1 MPIPARPTP
10 TPTAGAPRAPRPARS
25 AARTLAHALAHALA
39 RTLSRTALGVL
50 ALVLLGGA
58 SAWPDGEAP
67 RAAPGAWRAS
77 EALAP
82 DADTAGHDLLRVLDA
97 RTGRPVAGAQV
108 TATWESAYE
117 HGAWAP
123 RDGRW
128 TTDEHGTLVRRRP
141 PGDEGSRHWEVR
153 APGYETEHEYST
165 GDLDETL
172 ELEPAV
178 AMHGRLVDVAG
189 RPLAGV
195 TVAWKKGCAHAPF
208 HGQAVSDATGRFV
221 LPDGPRQADIGTIA
235 GPGIRFDPYN
245 VEVAPLGVV
254 APLTVVEPGI
264 TVRGRVLPPHGP
276 HVLTLASRQE
286 ERGPLLELA
295 PHGGFCLPHVE
306 PGSELQV
313 WDLLLPGTGPE
324 PVDATP
330 LRIDLDAWTPGACVQ
345 AGAREPAWDAVRPGR
360 LHLFAVGAAAGDDEA
375 LLVHLD
381 RSDGRRMTATLHLD
395 DGEDGAAQALE
406 LPPGCWRVR
415 LSGGPFARYVAQP
428 LVLQVPATPSTQR
441 RALVLSSADRVL
453 VPAGDAR
460 LAAALGVG
468 VDDLETMAW
477 HLAARDSLS
486 GALVHLQG
494 HLGPEAQ
501 AGLPWV
507 LPGVPVSLWAYGPF
521 GRVQFLPARG
531 PAGERRFT
539 WSVQPGGVLEVEGGP
554 EGAAPGADDF
564 SIADGI
570 PLHAQVLANDAGGK
584 GRVRLRVPEPGP
596 CLVYASLRPHWRLAV
611 LPFAAFAPAAAP
623 PRVAFE
629 QLWPQAGPQQQLRLE
644 PPPEVPLPS
653 EDPATAMLL
662 RLCAPQDLAS
672 IERAPGYGAQLGW
685 EADEP
690 MLDEGRLDVRHP
702 LLRPGTHVL
711 AQLDVALVQD
721 AEDAWQPS
729 GWALAPLHAVL
740 QGPGPYA
747 LAWPRGG
754 LDLRVRLAQ
763 DGEGEPTVRV
773 DGQDY
778 PPRAL
783 GSGEFLLRLRGLPAG
798 RHHVTLLAAGHTS
811 QATEVTLAPDEVRA
825 LEGALPAAQPEAA
838 PR

>member
-1 MPIPARPTP
+1 MPIPARPTA

-25 AARTLAHALAHALA
+25 AARTLAHALAHALSS
-39 RTLSRTALGVL
+39 TLSRAALGVL
-50 ALVLLGGA
+50 ALVLLGGT
-58 SAWPDGEAP
+58 SAWPDGQAP
-67 RAAPGAWRAS
+67 RTAPVAWRAS

-82 DADTAGHDLLRVLDA
+82 DADTYGHDQLRVLDA

-108 TATWESAYE
+108 TATWEKAYE

-141 PGDEGSRHWEVR
+141 PGDEGPRHWEVR

-165 GDLDETL
+165 GDLDGTI

-254 APLTVVEPGI
+254 APLAVVEPGI

-306 PGSELQV
+306 PGSELLV
-313 WDLLLPGTGPE
+313 WDLELPGTGPE
-324 PVDATP
+324 PVDAAP
-330 LRIDLDAWTPGACVQ
+330 LVIDLDEWTPGACVQ

-360 LHLFAVGAAAGDDEA
+360 LHLAAVGAAAGDDEA
-375 LLVHLD
+375 LVVHLD
-381 RSDGRRMTATLHLD
+381 RSDGRRMTATLDLE
-395 DGEDGAAQALE
+395 DGEAGAAEALE
-406 LPPGCWRVR
+406 LPPDCWRVR
-415 LSGGPFARYVAQP
+415 LAGGPFARYAAQP
-428 LVLQVPATPSTQR
+428 LVVQVPATPSTQR

-460 LAAALGVG
+460 LAAALGVR
-468 VDDLETMAW
+468 VDDLEAMAW

-501 AGLPWV
+501 AELPWV

-521 GRVQFLPARG
+521 GRVQFLPARA

-539 WSVQPGGVLEVEGGP
+539 WSVQPGGVLEIEGGP
-554 EGAAPGADDF
+554 EGAAPGADDV
-564 SIADGI
+564 STASGI
-570 PLHAQVLANDAGGK
+570 PLHAEVLADAAGGT

-596 CLVYASLRPHWRLAV
+596 CLAYEASQGRRAV

-629 QLWPQAGPQQQLRLE
+629 QLWPQAGPQQQLRLD

-653 EDPATAMLL
+653 EDPATAMSV
-662 RLCAPQDLAS
+662 RLSAPRDLAS

-690 MLDEGRLDVRHP
+690 MFDEGRLDVRHP
-702 LLRPGTHVL
+702 LLRHGTHVL
-711 AQLDVALVQD
+711 AQIDVALVED
-721 AEDAWQPS
+721 AEGACCP
-729 GWALAPLHAVL
+729 A
-740 QGPGPYA
+740 
-747 LAWPRGG
+747 
-754 LDLRVRLAQ
+754 
-763 DGEGEPTVRV
+763 
-773 DGQDY
+773 
-778 PPRAL
+778 
-783 GSGEFLLRLRGLPAG
+783 AG
-798 RHHVTLLAAGHTS
+798 RWRRCMPCCRGPAPTCWPGRGAAWTCACGWRRTGRERPPC
-811 QATEVTLAPDEVRA
+811 AWTGRTTRRA
-825 LEGALPAAQPEAA
+825 RWAAASSRCGCAACPPAATT
-838 PR
+838 